1 MLKKYF
7 IVLGGGKD
15 QLYLIKNIKSL
26 NYKLII
32 FDKSKNCPGFDF
44 ADLSFSIDFS
54 NYKKVISKLSA
65 LKKIY
70 KLNYAGIITMG
81 SDIPLIIYRIAKRF
95 NLFHNT
101 LRAAKISQDKM
112 LMKKLFK
119 KIKVESPCYK
129 IVNNKIDI
137 INFWKKQK
145 CKYLIIKPS
154 DSSGS
159 RGVRVIIFKS
169 QINSAIKNVKKN
181 TKKNYFMVEELVEGP
196 QLSTES
202 IIVNKK
208 IFTPAISYRDYKDV
222 NNFLPQILENGGIVT
237 SKFLKYQKN
246 IELIKKKI
254 AKELDFN
261 NGIIK
266 GDFVIKDKKVL
277 PIEFT
282 TRLSGGDMSES
293 LGPMSNGINYVKQ
306 AIKIAAKKKVNLNDL
321 KPKFFKNVTNKY
333 FFLPMGK
340 LTKISGIK
348 KLNKIKSI
356 KKIDFSYTLN
366 SQIPKIDSHGKR
378 VGVFIVSGLNKKNI
392 ITIVNKVYNTIKFKV
407 SGKWYRGHPE
417 TLKKRESTKL
427 KIVNMM

>member
-44 ADLSFSIDFS
+44 ADLSFNIDFS

-129 IVNNKIDI
+129 IVNNKTDI

-208 IFTPAISYRDYKDV
+208 IFTPAISYRDYRDV

-237 SKFLKYQKN
+237 SKFLKYKKN
-246 IELIKKKI
+246 IELIKKK
-254 AKELDFN
+254 N
-261 NGIIK
+261 C
-266 GDFVIKDKKVL
+266 
-277 PIEFT
+277 
-282 TRLSGGDMSES
+282 
-293 LGPMSNGINYVKQ
+293 
-306 AIKIAAKKKVNLNDL
+306 
-321 KPKFFKNVTNKY
+321 
-333 FFLPMGK
+333 
-340 LTKISGIK
+340 
-348 KLNKIKSI
+348 
-356 KKIDFSYTLN
+356 
-366 SQIPKIDSHGKR
+366 KR
-378 VGVFIVSGLNKKNI
+378 TGL
-392 ITIVNKVYNTIKFKV
+392 
-407 SGKWYRGHPE
+407 
-417 TLKKRESTKL
+417 
-427 KIVNMM
+427 